1 MSQPEEAAAAAETG
15 ESWQRVHPASPF
27 VHGWLA
33 VVGLA
38 YIYWQNTDDLS
49 WSERFTGDR
58 LIWTV
63 AGATIALLVV
73 LIFYFLSWY
82 FTRYKLTGTHVYVNA
97 GMLFRSQKQAR
108 IDKVQGIDIAQ
119 PLVARLLGLA
129 ELRFDVADSSESV
142 LKLAF
147 LRKAEAHQLRVVI
160 LERAHGAEPAAV
172 QEPASEIAAAP
183 SAAVGLAPAVQP
195 PLMAKVPAG
204 RLLASLFLQLP
215 VIIGML
221 ACLAMLIMWISGVDG
236 IVAGLIPAVLTFGSW
251 FYKQLNQ
258 GWNFTASASDTGMRI
273 SYGLADTRQHSI
285 PAGRVQA
292 ISVTAPFFWRML
304 GWYKVEVN
312 VLGTKSDDMD
322 NLQVLP
328 VGDFE
333 AVTRIMGIL
342 LPQLGIENQR
352 EVLATAV
359 STGYEH
365 GFVGSPQRAK
375 PLSPGA
381 WKHQGFL
388 ATDTTVI
395 SRYGWLARQASFVP
409 HNRVQGMSW
418 VQGPW
423 EQRRK
428 LAGVRLHCAGGSV
441 IGYLHQLDADVA
453 AGFTRAQ
460 AQRLVER

>member
-1 MSQPEEAAAAAETG
+1 MSQAEELATGDSAEP
-15 ESWQRVHPASPF
+15 WQRVHPASPF

-33 VVGLA
+33 IIGLG

-49 WSERFTGDR
+49 WAERFSGTR
-58 LIWTV
+58 LMWTV
-63 AGATIALLVV
+63 AGAGIALAVV

-82 FTRYKLTGTHVYVNA
+82 FTRYKLTSTHVYVNS

-142 LKLAF
+142 LRLSF
-147 LRKAEAHQLRVVI
+147 LRKADAHALRVVI
-160 LERAHGAEPAAV
+160 LERARGEEPAAA
-172 QEPASEIAAAP
+172 QESVSHDAADRAAAQP
-183 SAAVGLAPAVQP
+183 QAAADAL
-195 PLMAKVPAG
+195 PLMANVPIG
-204 RLLASLFLQLP
+204 RLIGSMFLQLP
-215 VIIGML
+215 VMFGVL
-221 ACLAMLIMWISGVDG
+221 ACLAMLVLWLAGVDG
-236 IVAGLIPAVLTFGSW
+236 IIAALVPAALAFGS
-251 FYKQLNQ
+251 FYYKQLNQ

-312 VLGTKSDDMD
+312 VLGTKSDDAD

-333 AVTRIMGIL
+333 SVARIMGIL
-342 LPQLGIENQR
+342 LPDLGVANQR

-359 STGYEH
+359 STGCEH
-365 GFVGSPQRAK
+365 GFTGSPERAK

-381 WKHQGFL
+381 WKHQAFL
-388 ATDTTVI
+388 ATGTTVI

-418 VQGPW
+418 GQGPW
-423 EQRRK
+423 EQGRK
-428 LAGVRLHCAGGSV
+428 LAGVRLHCAGGNI
-441 IGYLHQLDADVA
+441 IGYLHQIDADTA
-453 AGFTRAQ
+453 AEFIRAQ
-460 AQRLVER
+460 TRRLVER